1 MNAFDDRPAYT
12 DDELRSE
19 FAALFPLG
27 WAGADVMAELAP
39 DGWAASPLAAVFHP
53 SAAQVYEEQV
63 RMHRNLASFPGRRP
77 DAPPPPP
84 APTLDEVIAEHV
96 EGPVEPERE
105 CRELVGL
112 CLWDV
117 FSDNHE
123 VVADDG
129 RGLDLGSMRRAGGF
143 LADVLNAQGGP
154 PPPPRPDLQG
164 MIDAL
169 LPPDPNPDPQVAA
182 FMAQMRKEMTG
193 DGGYGYL
200 DFYMGTGMVA
210 GRADL
215 QPVYEMIF
223 RRLKA
228 RGHDWVYHFPRLGLV
243 DLRPLKKHLEERA
256 GEGEPDFAGYDPE
269 AALAAEQEE
278 RQKDEEIAELRESL
292 DEGYREAVAAARQ
305 ADPPATVRAYAAVY
319 GHFPAGWPPEA

>member
-1 MNAFDDRPAYT
+1 
-12 DDELRSE
+12 
-19 FAALFPLG
+19 
-27 WAGADVMAELAP
+27 
-39 DGWAASPLAAVFHP
+39 
-53 SAAQVYEEQV
+53 
-63 RMHRNLASFPGRRP
+63 
-77 DAPPPPP
+77 
-84 APTLDEVIAEHV
+84 VIAEHA
-96 EGPVEPERE
+96 ESPVEPERE

-129 RGLDLGSMRRAGGF
+129 RGLDLGSMRRSGGF

-154 PPPPRPDLQG
+154 PPPPKPEVHG

-169 LPPDPNPDPQVAA
+169 FPSDPNPDPRVAE

-200 DFYMGTGMVA
+200 DFYMGTAMVA

-243 DLRPLKKHLEERA
+243 DLRPLKKQLDEQA
-256 GEGEPDFAGYDPE
+256 GEGESGFASYDPE

-278 RQKDEEIAELRESL
+278 RKHDEEVAELRESL
-292 DEGYREAVAAARQ
+292 DEGYREAVEAARQ
-305 ADPPATVRAYAAVY
+305 ADPPTTVRAYAVVY
-319 GHFPAGWPPEA
+319 GHFTDGWPPEA